1 MPLLSKQRC
10 CLWIKNSQTL
20 ALPSK
25 DGSWIP
31 RYLTYE
37 GNLDIHDQL
46 NFVKPNQRTRS
57 PHLTQSMK
65 PVLQVS
71 ILGPPVTSFTALTN
85 VCICFAFSHI
95 ALQPKE
101 AKDLFSWWAL
111 RWKSSLKYL
120 PIRKITNIN
129 KYMWKAQDSV
139 KSFCQSCQNQKQVNF
154 HSGQLFQYVSKWVEM
169 CQNECPNVNFI
180 GIGPS
185 GILQRVWL
193 AQERKSPVDTQSV
206 WSSGQLKSI
215 LEICLVTGWN
225 WMWEVESWKQNGP
238 LSPTGHL
245 QLWRRW

>member
-1 MPLLSKQRC
+1 MSLNNKTHKPLPCPQKMDHES
-10 CLWIKNSQTL
+10 L
-20 ALPSK
+20 A
-25 DGSWIP
+25 

-37 GNLDIHDQL
+37 GNLDIHDQ
-46 NFVKPNQRTRS
+46 NFVIPNQRTRS

-71 ILGPPVTSFTALTN
+71 ISGPPVTSFTALTN
-85 VCICFAFSHI
+85 VWICFAFSHI

-111 RWKSSLKYL
+111 RWKSSQKYR

-169 CQNECPNVNFI
+169 CQNECHDVSFI

-185 GILQRVWL
+185 GILQGVWL
-193 AQERKSPVDTQSV
+193 AQERIVDTQSA
-206 WSSGQLKSI
+206 WSSGQLKST
-215 LEICLVTGWN
+215 C
-225 WMWEVESWKQNGP
+225 
-238 LSPTGHL
+238 
-245 QLWRRW
+245 